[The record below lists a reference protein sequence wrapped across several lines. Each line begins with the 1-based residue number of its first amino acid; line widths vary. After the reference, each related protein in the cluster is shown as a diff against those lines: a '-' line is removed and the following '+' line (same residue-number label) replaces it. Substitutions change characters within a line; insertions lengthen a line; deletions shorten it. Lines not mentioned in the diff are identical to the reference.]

1 MPNNPDH
8 LANPPAS
15 TASCRRPAWEGRALA
30 VSAATVTDHV
40 CDSWHREP
48 TPNPDFRGTGAAL
61 RQRPGIHVISAL
73 TDRRKPGRWLC
84 RDAWKAQLHPLR
96 EILTGMP
103 HESVEI
109 VRGARIAL
117 PRLSERATQRRSL
130 DQRLYVRFPALYRML
145 ADSVMRLSS
154 RSRLR
159 RLLLARS
166 VGLAYAAANRRDF
179 DLVLLGWDPGSEY
192 HPSGDLLPPDL
203 ETVFYGHDGYL
214 RLWRYWLDAFEDI
227 RWDPEEILDFGDRFL
242 VTTQQWGR
250 GSGSGVAVS
259 EPVFQ
264 LFTVRRGLVVRQE
277 DFLDRSKALEAAARR
292 E

>member
-1 MPNNPDH
+1 
-8 LANPPAS
+8 
-15 TASCRRPAWEGRALA
+15 
-30 VSAATVTDHV
+30 
-40 CDSWHREP
+40 
-48 TPNPDFRGTGAAL
+48 
-61 RQRPGIHVISAL
+61 
-73 TDRRKPGRWLC
+73 
-84 RDAWKAQLHPLR
+84 
-96 EILTGMP
+96 MP
-103 HESVEI
+103 HESIEI

-130 DQRLYVRFPALYRML
+130 DQRLYVRVPALYRLL
-145 ADSVMRLSS
+145 AGSVMRLPP

-159 RLLLARS
+159 RLMLARS

-214 RLWRYWLDAFEDI
+214 QLWRYWLDAFEDI
-227 RWDPEEILDFGDRFL
+227 RWDPEEILDFGDRLL
-242 VTTQQWGR
+242 VTAQQRGR

-259 EPVFQ
+259 ESVFQ

-277 DFLDRSKALEAAARR
+277 DFLDRSKALEAAAPR